1 MGRKRIRHGK
11 HVHFLVA
18 CIVLIGLAISG
29 CTGLQEIMAKPE
41 YRQADDN
48 LALGNYQAAL
58 GKYGEVINLYPQAA
72 DGALFGIGC
81 IYADP
86 QNPERDYKKSADAF
100 RKLVAEY
107 PKSRYRE
114 PSEVALALL
123 GEMTKRDR
131 GTAALK
137 KQVES
142 LEKQIETLQKQIEQM
157 KEIDRSLEEKR
168 RAVPQR
174 R

>member
-1 MGRKRIRHGK
+1 
-11 HVHFLVA
+11 
-18 CIVLIGLAISG
+18 
-29 CTGLQEIMAKPE
+29 MARTE
-41 YRQADDN
+41 YGQADDY
-48 LALGNYQAAL
+48 LARGNYQAAL
-58 GKYGEVINLYPQAA
+58 EKYREVLNLYPQAA

-86 QNPERDYKKSADAF
+86 QNPERDYKKSAEAF
-100 RKLVAEY
+100 RQLVAEY

-114 PSEVALALL
+114 PSETVLALF
-123 GEMTKRDR
+123 GEISKRDR

-137 KQVES
+137 KQTET

>member
-1 MGRKRIRHGK
+1 
-11 HVHFLVA
+11 
-18 CIVLIGLAISG
+18 
-29 CTGLQEIMAKPE
+29 MAKPE
-41 YRQADDN
+41 YRQANDD
-48 LALGNYQAAL
+48 LTRGNYQAAL
-58 GKYGEVINLYPQAA
+58 GKYREVINLYPQAA

-81 IYADP
+81 IHADP
-86 QNPERDYKKSADAF
+86 KNPERDYKKSADAF
-100 RKLVAEY
+100 RQLVAEY
-107 PKSRYRE
+107 PESKYRE
-114 PSEVALALL
+114 PSEMVLSLL

-137 KQVES
+137 KQLET

-168 RAVPQR
+168 RAVPKR